1 MKLIAILTGVVA
13 TLVAGDGA
21 RRDAE
26 EEIQARQSYIGQGCT
41 NTLVS
46 ETHRESFV
54 THEEPSVI
62 LFVCVTHEMG
72 RNANIITRGTT
83 STITYGEHANT
94 PARAPA
100 AEG

>member
-13 TLVAGDGA
+13 TLVAGDSA

-46 ETHRESFV
+46 GTHKESFA
-54 THEEPSVI
+54 THEEPPYCN
-62 LFVCVTHEMG
+62 LVCVTHGMG
-72 RNANIITRGTT
+72 RSADTITRGT
-83 STITYGEHANT
+83 SAQ
-94 PARAPA
+94 
-100 AEG
+100 